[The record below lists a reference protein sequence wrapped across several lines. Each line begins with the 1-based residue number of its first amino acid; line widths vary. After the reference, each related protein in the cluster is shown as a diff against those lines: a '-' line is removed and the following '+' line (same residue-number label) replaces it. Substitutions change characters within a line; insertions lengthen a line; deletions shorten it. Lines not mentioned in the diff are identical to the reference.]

1 MFCDIGFHQATQNN
15 GVNYSHTVWI
25 EMPFEIDAIYT
36 HSSIETVPLS
46 VEPVDQD
53 VKLPMLDFK

>member
-1 MFCDIGFHQATQNN
+1 
-15 GVNYSHTVWI
+15 
-25 EMPFEIDAIYT
+25 MPFEIDAIYT